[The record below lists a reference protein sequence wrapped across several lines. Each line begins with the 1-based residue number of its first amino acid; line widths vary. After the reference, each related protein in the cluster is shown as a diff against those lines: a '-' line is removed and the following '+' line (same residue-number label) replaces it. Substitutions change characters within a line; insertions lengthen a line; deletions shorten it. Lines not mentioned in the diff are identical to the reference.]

1 MHSKSVDNYKQ
12 FVCPKCFHQLQ
23 ECTCRFFPWNLIFID
38 EKMQAVVRA
47 FNQKG
52 FITTGCCEGH
62 YEDEA
67 GTSIYICFLQD
78 YPEILAAYQR
88 MEKEFAELKVRYVKG
103 KHGLVRMFS
112 RKELDKMGIDKY
124 AQIKKLIISTL
135 SHLLS

>member
-12 FVCPKCFHQLQ
+12 FVCPKCFYQLQ
-23 ECTCRFFPWNLIFID
+23 DCTCRYFPWSLIFID

-62 YEDEA
+62 FEDEA

-78 YPEILAAYQR
+78 YPEILAACQR
-88 MEKEFAELKVRYVKG
+88 MEKEFAELKVRYDKG
-103 KHGLVRMFS
+103 KLALVRMFS
-112 RKELDKMGIDKY
+112 RKQLDTLGY
-124 AQIKKLIISTL
+124 ATFVQVQELIISIIGKL
-135 SHLLS
+135 VP